1 MDKYC
6 KAIELDKILA
16 RLAQLCSCEDAK
28 SMALAIEPARDLRD
42 VRELMQYTVDA
53 NTLTNRYSTPSVG
66 AVENPAAA
74 LKRSEIGARLSPR
87 GLRAPAAHDGG
98 LHAKPRRLRG
108 LRLL

>member
-28 SMALAIEPARDLRD
+28 AMALAIEPARDLRD

-74 LKRSEIGARLSPR
+74 LKRSEIGARL
-87 GLRAPAAHDGG
+87 
-98 LHAKPRRLRG
+98 
-108 LRLL
+108 

>member
-28 SMALAIEPARDLRD
+28 AMALAIEPARDLRD

-74 LKRSEIGARLSPR
+74 LKRSEIGARR
-87 GLRAPAAHDGG
+87 
-98 LHAKPRRLRG
+98 
-108 LRLL
+108 

>member
-28 SMALAIEPARDLRD
+28 AMALAIEPARDLRD

-66 AVENPAAA
+66 AVEHPAAA
-74 LKRSEIGARLSPR
+74 LQRFDAAQQRVRR
-87 GLRAPAAHDGG
+87 GIQLRRAEADKGHFQ
-98 LHAKPRRLRG
+98 LRTLVSG
-108 LRLL
+108 FHP